1 VGVGAFPTPISHNI
15 LTLCRMACFCWVC
28 AHLASTR
35 ATVRSQHLSYRG
47 LLSHT
52 GNSDFKQSARA
63 SSWWSLLLLLILNP
77 PASSTT
83 KNPPLGKRDER
94 SGQGERG
101 KKDERSGGN
110 CGGFFGR
117 AGMALAQPILDKY

>member
-1 VGVGAFPTPISHNI
+1 VDFFHTLVTQI
-15 LTLCRMACFCWVC
+15 L
-28 AHLASTR
+28 SN
-35 ATVRSQHLSYRG
+35 QHG
-47 LLSHT
+47 QDCGGHT
-52 GNSDFKQSARA
+52 
-63 SSWWSLLLLLILNP
+63 LLLLIFALDLKP

-117 AGMALAQPILDKY
+117 AGEAGGRMLVRGFSPERVNQHV